1 MQPNNLP
8 IAPQLLSIEQAGQA
22 LNIGRSKIYQLIR
35 SQEIHTVKLGK
46 RRLVPASEVQAFVAR
61 LAAA

>member
-8 IAPQLLSIEQAGQA
+8 IPPQLLSIEQAGQA